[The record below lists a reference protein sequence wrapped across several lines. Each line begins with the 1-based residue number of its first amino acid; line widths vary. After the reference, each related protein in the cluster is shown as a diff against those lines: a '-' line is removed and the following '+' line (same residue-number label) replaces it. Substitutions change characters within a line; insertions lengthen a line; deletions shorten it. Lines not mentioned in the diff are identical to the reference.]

1 MFLSRVRC
9 GVCGVVCAVI
19 LLLTIVVVRI
29 TSGDDVMDFVRD
41 GSLEEWYYS
50 PSATEGVSRFG
61 EYRDIRIVPV
71 WTAPFAVPPS
81 LSRRG
86 TPFRF
91 YFFLK

>member
-1 MFLSRVRC
+1 M
-9 GVCGVVCAVI
+9 
-19 LLLTIVVVRI
+19 VVRI

-71 WTAPFAVPPS
+71 WTAPFVVPPS

-86 TPFRF
+86 TPFRV
-91 YFFLK
+91 YFFQ